1 MSLSVIP
8 STELIA
14 RLAAMRNPSPEK
26 VWKLQHALQVNE
38 MRTTDPVCLYRNC
51 LHHYSQH
58 GKSWIIDGSKKR
70 KRCKCSHI
78 GRYGFTNQRIM
89 K

>member
-8 STELIA
+8 STDQIA
-14 RLAAMRNPSPEK
+14 RVAAMKNPSPEK

-38 MRTTDPVCLYRNC
+38 MRTADPLCLYRNC

-58 GKSWIIDGSKKR
+58 GKSWTSDDNGSKKR
-70 KRCKCSHI
+70 NRCRCRHI
-78 GRYGFTNQRIM
+78 SRDR
-89 K
+89 